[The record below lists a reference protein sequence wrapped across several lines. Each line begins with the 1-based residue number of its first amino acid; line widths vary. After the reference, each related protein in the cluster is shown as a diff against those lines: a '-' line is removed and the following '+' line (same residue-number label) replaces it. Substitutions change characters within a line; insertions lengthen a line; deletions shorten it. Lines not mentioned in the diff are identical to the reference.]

1 MQRRDGG
8 HDRGRAGLVRN
19 TQRVGNDGRGETTEA
34 LAVSRGGRR
43 VPRRGVDHKG
53 DGSYRC
59 VCCDA
64 NLFSSEHKYDS
75 GSGWPSFW
83 LPLAGDAV
91 TTVVDSS
98 HGMVRKEV
106 TCSACGA
113 HLGHVF
119 EDGPQ
124 PTGLRYCINSASLR
138 FIPKEDLQ
146 GEGYSEYLRLFE
158 TTKAGN

>member
-1 MQRRDGG
+1 MSANKPTDEELRTKLSDEQFG
-8 HDRGRAGLVRN
+8 V
-19 TQRVGNDGRGETTEA
+19 TQGKGTERPFTGKY
-34 LAVSRGGRR
+34 VN
-43 VPRRGVDHKG
+43 HKD

-98 HGMVRKEV
+98 HGMARKEV
-106 TCSACGA
+106 TCSACGS

-124 PTGLRYCINSASLR
+124 PTGLRYCINSASL
-138 FIPKEDLQ
+138 D
-146 GEGYSEYLRLFE
+146 FE
-158 TTKAGN
+158 SSD